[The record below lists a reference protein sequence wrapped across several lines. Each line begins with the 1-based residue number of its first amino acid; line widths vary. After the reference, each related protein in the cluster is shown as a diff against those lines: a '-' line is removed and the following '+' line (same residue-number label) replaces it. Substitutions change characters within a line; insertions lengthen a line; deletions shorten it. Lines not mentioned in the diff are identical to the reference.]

1 MGKFINR
8 RFFVAYTNKKFE
20 CYMELIVERDEVD
33 SPPIAPNRTIRIN
46 ERFEIWYYNDED
58 VPPLSVGTYSYA
70 AIPKCFAPCSSEALE
85 VSGILTLQRQE
96 NLHLT
101 GKGVYIGIA
110 DSGLN
115 LWDSAFRNDDG
126 STKVDAFWDQERD
139 IVYREEDINRILFN
153 DNNIGNEVSREN
165 SVQVELPQEGESQN
179 ELQQEGVSQNEL
191 PQEGESQNELLQEGE
206 SQNELPQNV
215 LPRDEDGHGTFLA
228 SLAAG
233 RADLQ
238 NDFTGAA
245 PDAKLIV
252 VKLKQASKQL
262 RDFFFIPDN
271 VTVYS
276 EADVMRA
283 VAFIENTMET
293 EHAFE
298 PLVIML
304 GIGCNNG
311 SHCGT
316 LPLSQYLDSI
326 AILRNRAVVMPGG
339 NEGIA
344 QHHFKGRVSGEVEIN
359 VEKDID
365 GFYFECWSLAPER
378 AVLSIRSP
386 NGEIRPTTPNMDNMS
401 QSYRFALEGTSVTID
416 YRYVGRRR
424 RDQLIFVRFENVP
437 RGVWSITVNSVNSIS
452 GEYNI
457 WLPAEGLLSGPVFFL
472 APDPDTTITSPGD
485 SVLPMTVGGYSLST
499 GGVYLESGRGFL
511 ADGTIKPDFIAPC
524 DEITGKGLRDNYV
537 TYSGSSAAAAITAG
551 ACAQILEWAV
561 VENNAPGINSIDIK
575 NFLIRGAVRLLGYE
589 YPSKQAGYGRLE
601 IYESFRQ
608 I

>member
-8 RFFVAYTNKKFE
+8 RFFIAYTNKKFI
-20 CYMELIVERDEVD
+20 CCMELIVERDEID
-33 SPPIAPNRTIRIN
+33 APLIAPSKTIRIN

-58 VPPLSVGTYSYA
+58 VPPLSVSTYSYT

-85 VSGILTLQRQE
+85 VSGILTMQRQQ
-96 NLHLT
+96 NLNLT

-110 DSGLN
+110 DSGIN

-153 DNNIGNEVSREN
+153 ENNSGNNVSREN
-165 SVQVELPQEGESQN
+165 SVQAELLQEG
-179 ELQQEGVSQNEL
+179 LPGNEL
-191 PQEGESQNELLQEGE
+191 PQEGVSEST
-206 SQNELPQNV
+206 

-233 RADLQ
+233 RADPQ

-262 RDFFFIPDN
+262 KDFFFIPDN

-283 VAFIENTMET
+283 VAFIEKTMET

-298 PLVIML
+298 PLAIML
-304 GIGCNNG
+304 GVGCNNG

-326 AILRNRAVVMPGG
+326 AILRNRAVVMPAG

-344 QHHFKGRVSGEVEIN
+344 QHHFKGRVSDVVEIN

-386 NGEIRPTTPNMDNMS
+386 NGEIRPTIPNMDSMS

-437 RGVWSITVNSVNSIS
+437 RGVWSITVNPVNSIS

-457 WLPAEGLLSGPVFFL
+457 WLPVEGLLSGPVFFL

-511 ADGTIKPDFIAPC
+511 ADETIKPDFIAPC
-524 DEITGKGLRDNYV
+524 DEIMGKGLRDNYV

-551 ACAQILEWAV
+551 ACAQVLEWAV
-561 VENNAPGINSIDIK
+561 VEKNAPGINSIDIK
-575 NFLIRGAVRLLGYE
+575 NFLIRGAVRPLGYE

>member
-96 NLHLT
+96 NLNLT

-110 DSGLN
+110 DSGIN

-165 SVQVELPQEGESQN
+165 SVQVELP
-179 ELQQEGVSQNEL
+179 
-191 PQEGESQNELLQEGE
+191 QEGE

-386 NGEIRPTTPNMDNMS
+386 NGEIRPTTPNMDSMS
-401 QSYRFALEGTSVTID
+401 QSYRFAL
-416 YRYVGRRR
+416 
-424 RDQLIFVRFENVP
+424 
-437 RGVWSITVNSVNSIS
+437 
-452 GEYNI
+452 
-457 WLPAEGLLSGPVFFL
+457 
-472 APDPDTTITSPGD
+472 
-485 SVLPMTVGGYSLST
+485 
-499 GGVYLESGRGFL
+499 
-511 ADGTIKPDFIAPC
+511 
-524 DEITGKGLRDNYV
+524 
-537 TYSGSSAAAAITAG
+537 
-551 ACAQILEWAV
+551 
-561 VENNAPGINSIDIK
+561 
-575 NFLIRGAVRLLGYE
+575 
-589 YPSKQAGYGRLE
+589 
-601 IYESFRQ
+601 
-608 I
+608 